1 MEELRNTISPV
12 VIDLIIAALI
22 LLMACL
28 KAKAG
33 IFHSVMSAVV
43 VLLAIAIGFV
53 GAKYLE
59 EPVSNFAWQKYGPIV
74 EEKFNEEVE
83 ASVTGEE
90 SLAQVFR
97 RSWNKIVESFDL
109 EFLEALEIKETNPDF
124 STDEMIAKVKVIT
137 LAKARLLCDKVCKI
151 ALFGVIT
158 AIAMFVLTIIKNIL
172 DKVANFS
179 IVGWANH
186 LLGFALGF
194 VEMTVILLLI
204 VRIAGAINITF
215 FQDISEGTVL
225 LKWLIGGDV
234 NATLHSIQNLTWDD
248 LKNMDLKLE
257 DLTTVDFKS
266 VGDQIKDIMKNINIP
281 KEITKTVQDVAGEII
296 K

>member
-1 MEELRNTISPV
+1 MEELRNTLSPV

-22 LLMACL
+22 LLVACL

-33 IFHSVMSAVV
+33 IFQSVMSAVV
-43 VLLAIAIGFV
+43 VILAIAIGFV
-53 GAKYLE
+53 ASKYLQ
-59 EPVSNFAWQKYGPIV
+59 EPVSNYAWQKYGPIV
-74 EEKFNEEVE
+74 EEKFDAEVE

-90 SLAQVFR
+90 SLGQVFR
-97 RSWNKIVESFDL
+97 RSWNRIIESFDL
-109 EFLEALEIKETNPDF
+109 EFLEALEMKEDNPDF

-137 LAKARLLCDKVCKI
+137 LTKAKLLCDRVCKV
-151 ALFGVIT
+151 ALFGIIT
-158 AIAMFVLTIIKNIL
+158 AIALLVLTIIKNIL

-186 LLGFALGF
+186 LLGFVFGL
-194 VEMTVILLLI
+194 VEMTVILLVI
-204 VRIAGAINITF
+204 IRFAGMISITF
-215 FQDISEGTVL
+215 FQELSEGTVL
-225 LKWLIGGDV
+225 LKWLIGGDI
-234 NATLHSIQNLTWDD
+234 NATLHSIQNLSWDD

-266 VGDQIKDIMKNINIP
+266 VGEQIKNIMKNINIP
-281 KEITKTVQDVAGEII
+281 KELTETVKDVAGEII